1 MKIARAETGWRVMPM
16 PQSKDNEIVA
26 APQNDRRHR
35 RQWSVE
41 DKRRIIE
48 EADRCTERGQIAALL
63 RREGIYS
70 AQLSQWRAQ
79 IDAAVN
85 EGLTPKKPGRKPIKD
100 AKDKRIEKLEK
111 KNAKLEKE
119 LDLARKLIDLQ
130 KKAHEIF
137 GVALPKIED
146 DEAR

>member
-1 MKIARAETGWRVMPM
+1 MPHRD
-16 PQSKDNEIVA
+16 DNEVIA
-26 APQNDRRHR
+26 APENDRRHR

-41 DKRRIIE
+41 DKKRIIE
-48 EADRCTERGQIAALL
+48 EADRCTERGQLAALL

-70 AQLSQWRAQ
+70 AQLGQWRSQ
-79 IDAAVN
+79 LAAAIN
-85 EGLTPKKPGRKPIKD
+85 EGLAPKKPGRKPVKD
-100 AKDKRIEKLEK
+100 AKDRKIEQLEK
-111 KNAKLEKE
+111 KAARLEKE

-146 DEAR
+146 DGAR

>member
-1 MKIARAETGWRVMPM
+1 MPM
-16 PQSKDNEIVA
+16 PKTEDTEVIA
-26 APQNDRRHR
+26 APGNDRRHR
-35 RQWSVE
+35 RRWSVE
-41 DKRRIIE
+41 DKKRIID
-48 EADRCTERGQIAALL
+48 EADRCTERGQLAALL

-79 IDAAVN
+79 LDAAVN
-85 EGLTPKKPGRKPIKD
+85 EGLAPKKPGRKPIKD
-100 AKDKRIEKLEK
+100 AKDKKIEQLEK
-111 KNAKLEKE
+111 KTAKLEKE